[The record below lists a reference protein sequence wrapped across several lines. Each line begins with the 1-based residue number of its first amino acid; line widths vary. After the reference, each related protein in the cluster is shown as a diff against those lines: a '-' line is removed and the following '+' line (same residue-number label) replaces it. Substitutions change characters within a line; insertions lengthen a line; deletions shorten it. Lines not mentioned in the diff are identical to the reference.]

1 MSCLY
6 DAYEVDKLVPKKD
19 TYFYVDA
26 AILDRMEQMILH
38 LDGSKHTGK
47 RN

>member
-26 AILDRMEQMILH
+26 PFWTEWN
-38 LDGSKHTGK
+38 K
-47 RN
+47 